1 MFIAIV
7 YRLQIKIMKNLNYL
21 SEHIPVLEPL
31 RLTSIQNLK
40 KKKNFKNLKL
50 KSFI

>member
-40 KKKNFKNLKL
+40 KKNFKNLKL